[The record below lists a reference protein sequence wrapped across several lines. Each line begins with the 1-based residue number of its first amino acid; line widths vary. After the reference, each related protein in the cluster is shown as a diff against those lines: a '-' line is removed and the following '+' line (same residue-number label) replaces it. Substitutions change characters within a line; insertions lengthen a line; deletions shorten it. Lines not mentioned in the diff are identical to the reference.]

1 MILRNPSSAELAAD
15 SDVFVVRDI
24 GDIKTGETELEAVFV
39 SGRDRGEY
47 AKFKNDSDAREL
59 FKILSLNSVTLPGGG
74 RRIVRVRR
82 HIG

>member
-24 GDIKTGETELEAVFV
+24 GDIKPEKPSLKRCLF
-39 SGRDRGEY
+39 SGRDRGED

-59 FKILSLNSVTLPGGG
+59 L
-74 RRIVRVRR
+74 
-82 HIG
+82 